1 MGLSVLGAGN
11 FILGG
16 VIAFKIFYKPTYE
29 WVVVTKTEVFQ
40 IVQIQCPYPN
50 SGSSSCSLPK
60 VHHHVVITLPTPNKK
75 CPMNSS
81 PRGLT
86 AV

>member
-29 WVVVTKTEVFQ
+29 WVVVTKTKVFQ
-40 IVQIQCPYPN
+40 IVQI
-50 SGSSSCSLPK
+50 
-60 VHHHVVITLPTPNKK
+60 
-75 CPMNSS
+75 
-81 PRGLT
+81 
-86 AV
+86 